1 MLVPFTRVRLETTKD
16 PAHVREA
23 LRSSIDGDVG
33 FLPWM
38 APWTGRHLA
47 GTVTDSWFR
56 LTSRTRSRQFFL
68 PITEGV
74 IRAEGPKTILEGTV
88 RPKLTEMA
96 VFVIAVVV
104 MVVATLANGHSLWE
118 VAAIGL
124 LIYGAG
130 CLGFAGAREEVL
142 RTLKASTQDISQAK

>member
-16 PAHVREA
+16 PAQVREA

-68 PITEGV
+68 PVTEGV
-74 IRAEGPKTILEGTV
+74 IRAEGPKTILEATV
-88 RPKLTEMA
+88 RPKLTEVA
-96 VFVIAVVV
+96 IFVIAVVV
-104 MVVATLANGHSLWE
+104 MTVATLVNGHSLWG
-118 VAAIGL
+118 VAVIGL
-124 LIYGAG
+124 IIYGAG
-130 CLGFAGAREEVL
+130 YLGFSGATERVL
-142 RTLKASTQDISQAK
+142 RTLKASIQDVPQSK